1 MSGLAKAESSSSRFD
16 PVADASPSLPD
27 LLGAA
32 RGVLRESPELA
43 GHVCAVIAY
52 AHGGKLSIQLHA
64 EQPSLHALVSWAQW
78 VGGVIVAHK
87 VPPPDAGED
96 PRIQEIWCTVSA
108 AYLGVQVEAFAH
120 VPDHAPNP
128 APF

>member
-1 MSGLAKAESSSSRFD
+1 MSGLAQAKEPSRFD
-16 PVADASPSLPD
+16 PAAYAPPSLPD

-52 AHGGKLSIQLHA
+52 ARGGKLTIQLHA
-64 EQPSLHALVSWAQW
+64 EPPSLHALVSWAQR
-78 VGGVIVAHK
+78 VGAVIVAHK
-87 VPPPDAGED
+87 IPPLDAGED

-120 VPDHAPNP
+120 VPDQDPGP
-128 APF
+128 VPF

>member
-1 MSGLAKAESSSSRFD
+1 VASS
-16 PVADASPSLPD
+16 ASCLF
-27 LLGAA
+27 
-32 RGVLRESPELA
+32 SPEPPGIDEGLLIASA

-52 AHGGKLSIQLHA
+52 AHGGKLTIQLHA
-64 EQPSLHALVSWAQW
+64 EHPSLHALVSWAQR

-87 VPPPDAGED
+87 VPPPDASED

-120 VPDHAPNP
+120 VPDQDPNP
-128 APF
+128 VPC